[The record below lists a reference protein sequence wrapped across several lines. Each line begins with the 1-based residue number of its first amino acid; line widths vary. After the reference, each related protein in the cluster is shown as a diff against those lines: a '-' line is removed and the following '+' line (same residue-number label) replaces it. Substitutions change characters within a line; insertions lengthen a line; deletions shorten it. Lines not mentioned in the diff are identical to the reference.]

1 MVYSF
6 SEMKQKN
13 RFAYLYLLG
22 LPEGLPFVLFCS
34 LLGSFVSES
43 PHFFTTALSF
53 SANLAIY
60 CFVQVYK
67 HISNAPEDT
76 FSPST
81 SDPNPIS
88 YGLVSLRSARIGLYL
103 ALLTAVTSAFLLG
116 LNNLIL
122 TFSAVLLTLA
132 LFHSNI
138 RLSDH
143 LMLGFNQRHFM
154 YAGIFLLNSIF
165 TNRVH
170 LSMIEMLFPLLLVTS
185 LYIVFRLEEVRPSLP
200 QHQTTTFWRF
210 LFISIL
216 LISAVV
222 TFTLLEP
229 VPLWIIA
236 LWAFLASVQLSINF
250 TKPAEANPHRYLYL
264 LRIFEISGVI
274 SFLVYFIFVFI
285 TTFKR

>member
-1 MVYSF
+1 
-6 SEMKQKN
+6 MKQKN

-34 LLGSFVSES
+34 LLGSFVSEAS
-43 PHFFTTALSF
+43 LFFTIALSL

-60 CFVQVYK
+60 CFAQAYK
-67 HISNAPEDT
+67 HISNAPQDT

-88 YGLVSLRSARIGLYL
+88 HGVISLRTARIGLYL
-103 ALLTAVTSAFLLG
+103 ALLTAVTTAFLLG

-143 LMLGFNQRHFM
+143 LMLGFNHRHFL
-154 YAGIFLLNSIF
+154 YAGIFLLNSIVA
-165 TNRVH
+165 NQVDP
-170 LSMIEMLFPLLLVTS
+170 SMLEMLFPLLLVTS
-185 LYIVFRLEEVRPSLP
+185 HYLVYQMEEVRASLS
-200 QHQTTTFWRF
+200 QHQTITFWRF
-210 LFISIL
+210 FFISIF
-216 LISAVV
+216 LISAVA

-236 LWAFLASVQLSINF
+236 LWAFLASVQLSISF
-250 TKPAEANPHRYLYL
+250 TNQAEAKPHRYLYL

-285 TTFKR
+285 NTFKR

>member
-1 MVYSF
+1 M
-6 SEMKQKN
+6 
-13 RFAYLYLLG
+13 
-22 LPEGLPFVLFCS
+22 LFCS
-34 LLGSFVSES
+34 LLGSFVSEAS
-43 PHFFTTALSF
+43 LFFTIALSL

-60 CFVQVYK
+60 CFAQAYK
-67 HISNAPEDT
+67 HISNAPQDT

-88 YGLVSLRSARIGLYL
+88 HGVISLRTARIGLYL
-103 ALLTAVTSAFLLG
+103 ALLTAVTTAFLLG

-143 LMLGFNQRHFM
+143 LMLGFNHRYFL
-154 YAGIFLLNSIF
+154 YAGIFLLNSIVA
-165 TNRVH
+165 NQVDP
-170 LSMIEMLFPLLLVTS
+170 SMLEMLFPLLLVTS
-185 LYIVFRLEEVRPSLP
+185 LYLVYRMEEVRASLP
-200 QHQTTTFWRF
+200 QHQTITFWRF
-210 LFISIL
+210 FFISIF
-216 LISAVV
+216 LISAVA

-236 LWAFLASVQLSINF
+236 LWAFLASVQLSISF
-250 TKPAEANPHRYLYL
+250 TNQAEANPHRYLYL

-285 TTFKR
+285 NTFKR